1 MRSSIT
7 LFDDQYKLYK
17 TGSKKLLIAFVEY
30 MFEWIEPNLKPSEM
44 NIFNSLRERMD
55 NSIKAHDGRSKWWK
69 NSHGWPSKNEPNL
82 NEIWTENEQK
92 MDEKWTENELN
103 LNENA
108 IWDINSDLQTINS
121 WNNSWTTTI
130 KRKKEDIII
139 SKDIIVD
146 ESTEQKIDN
155 GILYESYPYKDK
167 WFDKQVCD
175 KLIIK
180 QLEQWATIKWMLKE
194 MKLEQ
199 LELRIKQW
207 DTHQYWK
214 KLENWLKQYVEWM
227 ADSEDRLR
235 DVLRHHR
242 KRLENWPS
250 YRKNPWNELCELFGK
265 DYVNKLF
272 METKQGVRLFTT

>member
-17 TGSKKLLIAFVEY
+17 TWSKKLLVAFVEY

-55 NSIKAHDGRSKWWK
+55 NSVKAHDGRSKWWK

-82 NEIWTENEQK
+82 NEIWTKFEQK
-92 MDEKWTENELN
+92 MNEKWTENELN

-108 IWDINSDLQTINS
+108 IWDTNSDLQTINS
-121 WNNSWTTTI
+121 WNNSWATTI

-146 ESTEQKIDN
+146 KPTEWIDYE
-155 GILYESYPYKDK
+155 ILYETYPFKSKWIDKD
-167 WFDKQVCD
+167 VCN
-175 KLIIK
+175 KLVIK
-180 QLEQWATIKWMLKE
+180 QLQQWSTMEWMLKE

-199 LELRIKQW
+199 LELRINQW
-207 DTHQYWK
+207 TSYRYWK
-214 KLENWLKQYVEWM
+214 KLENRLKEYVEWM
-227 ADSEDRLR
+227 ADSEDRLKKLL
-235 DVLRHHR
+235 VEHR

-250 YRKNPWNELCELFGK
+250 YKKNPRDEICDLYGT
-265 DYVNKLF
+265 DYVKRLF
-272 METKQGVRLFTT
+272 METKQGVKLFTT

>member
-92 MDEKWTENELN
+92 MNEKWTENELN

-108 IWDINSDLQTINS
+108 IWDTNSDLQTINS

-155 GILYESYPYKDK
+155 AAENLSPEEKAKYEAAKK
-167 WFDKQVCD
+167 ANAEKNINHIFEKQVRR
-175 KLIIK
+175 
-180 QLEQWATIKWMLKE
+180 QE
-194 MKLEQ
+194 MYPPEF
-199 LELRIKQW
+199 
-207 DTHQYWK
+207 
-214 KLENWLKQYVEWM
+214 
-227 ADSEDRLR
+227 S
-235 DVLRHHR
+235 
-242 KRLENWPS
+242 
-250 YRKNPWNELCELFGK
+250 
-265 DYVNKLF
+265 
-272 METKQGVRLFTT
+272 TTSQTEPIGP